1 MVKIMMT
8 SLVTQD
14 YGPVNLDSVD
24 ALTLNWNQIQWLGP
38 VIILI
43 VIVVIVHVVI
53 IIVVI
58 VIFGFV
64 ISFFVISISIDQ
76 RSNPIRSLE
85 L

>member
-1 MVKIMMT
+1 MVMVKIMMT

-24 ALTLNWNQIQWLGP
+24 ALTLNWNQIQWLVP
-38 VIILI
+38 LIVLI
-43 VIVVIVHVVI
+43 VIVVIV
-53 IIVVI
+53 VI
-58 VIFGFV
+58 VIIV
-64 ISFFVISISIDQ
+64 IVNVISIIIDQ